1 MIPIEDA
8 CLRFA
13 DSHRVDKS
21 NARSLARRRHVEAGF
36 EDPAVYLYA
45 MLIGDVD
52 PAPFLDELR
61 GEVSQR
67 PETRTKDSQMRFDA
81 INRVLMFR
89 PTEFDV
95 FRKAFQGS
103 PIAEAAKTLY
113 DVPTSQRATIVAL
126 FCDKCGEPNAYSGGD
141 CISPTCEN
149 NPLNHEET

>member
-21 NARSLARRRHVEAGF
+21 NVRSLARRRHVGAGF

-95 FRKAFQGS
+95 FAKAFQGS
-103 PIAEAAKTLY
+103 PIAEAAKALY
-113 DVPTSQRATIVAL
+113 GVPVSQRAAIVAL
-126 FCDKCGEPNAYSGGD
+126 FCDRCGEPNAHSGGD

-149 NPLNHEET
+149 NPNHEAT

>member
-1 MIPIEDA
+1 
-8 CLRFA
+8 
-13 DSHRVDKS
+13 
-21 NARSLARRRHVEAGF
+21 
-36 EDPAVYLYA
+36 

-61 GEVSQR
+61 GKVSQR
-67 PETRTKDSQMRFDA
+67 PETRTDDSQMRFDA

-103 PIAEAAKTLY
+103 PIAEAAKALY
-113 DVPTSQRATIVAL
+113 GVPVSQRAAIVDL
-126 FCDKCGEPNAYSGGD
+126 FCDKCGEPNAHSGGD

>member
-1 MIPIEDA
+1 MLPIEDA

-13 DSHRVDKS
+13 DSHHVDKS
-21 NARSLARRRHVEAGF
+21 NVRSLARRRYIKAGF
-36 EDPAVYLYA
+36 GDPAVYLYA

-52 PAPFLDELR
+52 PVAFLDELR
-61 GEVSQR
+61 GKVSQR

-103 PIAEAAKTLY
+103 PIAEAAKALY
-113 DVPTSQRATIVAL
+113 GVPTSQRAAIVAL
-126 FCDKCGEPNAYSGGD
+126 FCDKCGEPNVHSGGD

-149 NPLNHEET
+149 NPNHEET

>member
-13 DSHRVDKS
+13 DSHGVAKI
-21 NARSLARRRHVEAGF
+21 NVRSLAQRRYVEAGF

-61 GEVSQR
+61 GQVTQR
-67 PETRTKDSQMRFDA
+67 AETRTDDSQMRFDA
-81 INRVLMFR
+81 VNRVLMFR
-89 PTEFDV
+89 PSDADTFH
-95 FRKAFQGS
+95 KAFQGS
-103 PIAEAAKTLY
+103 PIARAANVLY
-113 DVPTSQRATIVAL
+113 DVPTSQRAAVVAL
-126 FCDKCGEPNAYSGGD
+126 FCDKCGEPNAHSGGD
-141 CISPTCEN
+141 CVNPACEN